1 MSLFGSN
8 ENQNELLLYF
18 LVLKTHINWLEC
30 GNVGNNTNIIKLWK
44 KKETP
49 HCYSS
54 TYRLFYLIQ
63 T

>member
-18 LVLKTHINWLEC
+18 LVLKIHINWLEC

-44 KKETP
+44 KKEIP
-49 HCYSS
+49 HC
-54 TYRLFYLIQ
+54 TYNS
-63 T
+63 